1 MARVEAIL
9 RGVKLLLSAL
19 AIVVCSTGSV
29 AKAPATWDG
38 LVQVKSKKLALAYL
52 LPSAD
57 FRAYSKV
64 MFDPPEVAFSK
75 NWQRDYN
82 RSTMTLG
89 SRISDKDIKEA
100 VDQAKQSL
108 AQIFPDRFAKE
119 GYQVSAEPGP
129 DVLRLSLAIIDLTVA
144 APEQNLPG
152 RSRTYSVDA
161 GEATFAIEARDSL
174 TGQLL
179 GRAVDRREAGEG
191 PNYRRTYSSNIADFE
206 ALFDTW
212 ARIAARGLNELK
224 AMSPVNT
231 DGIRKQ

>member
-1 MARVEAIL
+1 M
-9 RGVKLLLSAL
+9 RGMKLLLSAL
-19 AIVVCSTGSV
+19 ALAVCSTGVV

-52 LPSAD
+52 LPDAD
-57 FRAYSKV
+57 FRAYTKV

-82 RSTMTLG
+82 RTTMTLG
-89 SRISDKDIKEA
+89 GRISDRDVRDGVERAKE
-100 VDQAKQSL
+100 SL
-108 AQIFPDRFAKE
+108 SKIFPERFTQE
-119 GYQVSAEPGP
+119 GHQVVSEPGP
-129 DVLRLSLAIIDLTVA
+129 DVLRLSLAIIDLRVN
-144 APEQNLPG
+144 APDLNTPG
-152 RSRTYSVDA
+152 MARSYSVDA
-161 GEATFAIEARDSL
+161 GEATFAIEVRDSI

-179 GRAVDRREAGEG
+179 GRAVDRREAGDG
-191 PNYRRTYSSNIADFE
+191 PIYRRTYSSNLADFE

-224 AMSPVNT
+224 AVSPVDT

>member
-1 MARVEAIL
+1 MRRVT
-9 RGVKLLLSAL
+9 LLLSAMAL
-19 AIVVCSTGSV
+19 AVCSTTAV

-52 LPSAD
+52 LPHAD

-64 MFDPPEVAFSK
+64 MFDAPEVAFSK

-82 RSTMTLG
+82 RSTMSLG
-89 SRISDKDIKEA
+89 GRISDKDVRDGVEKAKE
-100 VDQAKQSL
+100 SL
-108 AQIFPDRFAKE
+108 SRIFPERFTQE
-119 GYQVSAEPGP
+119 GHQVVSEPGP
-129 DVLRLSLAIIDLTVA
+129 DVIRLSLAIIDLQVD
-144 APEQNLPG
+144 APDQNVPG
-152 RSRTYSVDA
+152 ISRTYSVDA
-161 GEATFAIEARDSL
+161 GEATFAIEARDSI

-191 PNYRRTYSSNIADFE
+191 PSFRRTYSSNIADFE

-212 ARIAARGLNELK
+212 ARIAARGLTELK
-224 AMSPVNT
+224 SVSPVNT

>member
-1 MARVEAIL
+1 M
-9 RGVKLLLSAL
+9 RGVRLFLSAL
-19 AIVVCSTGSV
+19 ALTVCSSNAV

-64 MFDPPEVAFSK
+64 MFDEPQVAFSK

-89 SRISDKDIKEA
+89 GRVSDKDMLEA
-100 VDQAKQSL
+100 VDGAKVSL
-108 AQIFPDRFAKE
+108 SKIFPERFTQE
-119 GYQVSAEPGP
+119 GYQVVTTPGA
-129 DVLRLSLAIIDLTVA
+129 DVLRLSLAIIDLQVN
-144 APEQNLPG
+144 APERNLPG
-152 RSRTYSVDA
+152 RSRTYAVDA
-161 GEATFAIEARDSL
+161 GEATFAIEVRDSL

-179 GRAVDRREAGEG
+179 GRAVDRREAGDG
-191 PNYRRTYSSNIADFE
+191 PGYRRTYTTNMADFE

-212 ARIAARGLNELK
+212 AKIAARGLNELK
-224 AMSPVNT
+224 TVSPVDT